1 MTYKEQF
8 HADVKEAKSYLEDL
22 KKSAWIDES
31 TMIIGGL
38 NIIIQLT
45 ANMYR
50 MIAEIGDKIDGNR

>member
-8 HADVKEAKSYLEDL
+8 HTDVKEAKSYLEDL

-31 TMIIGGL
+31 TMIIGV
-38 NIIIQLT
+38 NILIQLT